1 MSIVNMY
8 QKRDRLA
15 EELELD
21 SFLEDYDYI
30 DDNSKRFRSQSVLDG
45 TAAAFVMNT
54 TLGSKQ

>member
-21 SFLEDYDYI
+21 SFLEDY
-30 DDNSKRFRSQSVLDG
+30 DNSKRFRSQSVLDG